1 MRKYACL
8 IITLIMLSL
17 LWGQYDERQILVQQ
31 ANQLMVQRQY
41 DRAEEVFLQIIAQY
55 PDDINSILQLTQL
68 YLSLSQ
74 EVKVEEML
82 QTHQRHIP
90 ENAYTELRIQLLILQ
105 GKHEQANSLA
115 DSYLEIYGS
124 NRSKYNLIASY
135 FSGRGDNESAI
146 RIFEAARRVHGDDIF
161 AVEIA
166 SAAMKCGLYEKA
178 LREYLNHSAN
188 AQNTNLFIRNQVSEI
203 VREDSTLINV
213 VRNFANT
220 HDNFVIKEIYA
231 SALMTIKNYEEALE
245 TYKQMPLTYLRNFAA
260 EQLKLGNLDITL
272 KAYRFLGQNAEQPAQ
287 RLYYGY
293 EVANIFFQSAQYDS
307 TENIINELLQ
317 DPSWNKPKQAGKSSL
332 LVKLRRL
339 KAENDLALGVELN
352 RVRQWIEQTKD
363 YSVYHDE
370 IQELDV
376 DLARFA
382 ILDEDFET
390 AKSTLKRIVVQD
402 YLAERH
408 YLEFLL
414 ALMQGEKAE
423 ADSLMHEYVLKHP
436 DSEYTNDIIYLN
448 MLSINMSDIQL
459 QNFSKAIRMLQ
470 LFKPEGIQ
478 ILVDLFEQ
486 NDDEELLML
495 AIEWSLAL
503 GDITQAEVLLAH
515 DFKDELARD
524 YALMLS
530 LFLIQERETEIQ
542 LAQEFLKNKPNS
554 IFSPRFRQIISRM
567 SARQISM

>member
-161 AVEIA
+161 SVEIA

>member
-231 SALMTIKNYEEALE
+231 LALMTIKNYEEALE

-503 GDITQAEVLLAH
+503 GDITRAEVLLAH

-530 LFLIQERETEIQ
+530 LFLIHERETEIQ

>member
-231 SALMTIKNYEEALE
+231 LALMTIKNYEEALE

-470 LFKPEGIQ
+470 LFKLEGIQ

>member
-90 ENAYTELRIQLLILQ
+90 ENAYSELRIQLLILQ

-231 SALMTIKNYEEALE
+231 LALMTIKNYEEALE

>member
-231 SALMTIKNYEEALE
+231 LALMTIKNYEEALE

-363 YSVYHDE
+363 YSVNHDE

-470 LFKPEGIQ
+470 LFKLEGIQ

-503 GDITQAEVLLAH
+503 GDITRAEVLLAH

-530 LFLIQERETEIQ
+530 LFLIHERETEIQ

>member
-231 SALMTIKNYEEALE
+231 LALMTIKNYEEALE

-339 KAENDLALGVELN
+339 KAENDLPLGVELN

-448 MLSINMSDIQL
+448 MLSIYMSDIQL

-470 LFKPEGIQ
+470 LFKLEGIQ

>member
-231 SALMTIKNYEEALE
+231 LALMTIKNYEEALE